1 VVCSDDH
8 RFLVTEQ
15 LADCGIEPR
24 AILLEPISRNTAPAI
39 AAAAFAALEHE
50 PDAVLV
56 VLPSDHLI
64 VDSAAFREAVLSA
77 VPLAESGNLVAL
89 GVLPRSPETGF
100 GYIQRG
106 EALAHHGYRVARFV
120 EKPDADSA
128 SRFVASGDFLWNS
141 GMFVFRARRFLDEL
155 GVFRPETLATVR
167 GAWNAR
173 KVQSPVIGLDIDSLR
188 KCADESV
195 DYAVMEHTR
204 HAAVVPADMGWSDL
218 GSWAALWDASRHDGD
233 GNVVIGDVDLRD
245 SSNSYVRAETRLV
258 SVLGVSELVVV
269 ETPDAVIVADKGRT
283 QEIKE
288 VVSGLERA
296 RRTEHLAHRRA
307 YRPWGYYESV
317 DSGEGYQV
325 KRLMVKPGESLSLQS
340 HSRRAEH
347 WVVVSGRARVTRG
360 EAILELG
367 RNQSTYIPVGA
378 RHRLENPFE
387 ESLLVVEVQ
396 SGDYLG
402 EDDIVRYEDRY
413 LRS

>member
-1 VVCSDDH
+1 
-8 RFLVTEQ
+8 
-15 LADCGIEPR
+15 
-24 AILLEPISRNTAPAI
+24 
-39 AAAAFAALEHE
+39 
-50 PDAVLV
+50 
-56 VLPSDHLI
+56 
-64 VDSAAFREAVLSA
+64 
-77 VPLAESGNLVAL
+77 
-89 GVLPRSPETGF
+89 
-100 GYIQRG
+100 
-106 EALAHHGYRVARFV
+106 
-120 EKPDADSA
+120 
-128 SRFVASGDFLWNS
+128 
-141 GMFVFRARRFLDEL
+141 MFVFRARRFLDEL

-360 EAILELG
+360 EETLELG